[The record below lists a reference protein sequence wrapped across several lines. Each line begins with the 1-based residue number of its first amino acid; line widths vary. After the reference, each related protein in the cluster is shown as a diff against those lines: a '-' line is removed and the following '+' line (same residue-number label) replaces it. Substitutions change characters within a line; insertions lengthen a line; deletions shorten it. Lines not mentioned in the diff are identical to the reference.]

1 MASSSERVVR
11 RRLADGTVKEYR
23 YARDRPKV
31 SRIAP
36 GSIDALINA
45 YKRSPEWL
53 SLKPATHKNYAH
65 YLRDLDHIGHVP
77 VAAVRR
83 RLVLSLRDAISSER
97 GKGAANVFM
106 RVTATLFRWARD
118 RDWIE
123 HSPIDRIRQ
132 LPGGHLLAWTS
143 DEADRAMAEL
153 PAELARVVIVARYT
167 GQRRGDLIGMT
178 WRQYDGHAI
187 RLVQEKGRQSTER
200 APVVIPAHPVLKAAL
215 DDWRRSATGFHILT
229 SRTGQPWTR
238 NHLTH
243 EMRTELK
250 RLGMR
255 PGLNVHG
262 LRKLAATA
270 LAEAG
275 CTTHEIAAVTG
286 HKSLAMVQL
295 YTASAAQE
303 RMAEAA
309 IIRLKTAPV
318 KDRQTGGK

>member
-23 YARDRPKV
+23 YARDTPHTARV
-31 SRIAP
+31 AA
-36 GSIDALINA
+36 GTVDALINA
-45 YKRSPEWL
+45 YKRSPEWT
-53 SLKPATHKNYAH
+53 SLKTATHKNYTH
-65 YLRDLDHIGHVP
+65 YLRDLNDIGHVP
-77 VAAVRR
+77 VVDVRR

-97 GKGAANVFM
+97 GAGAANVFM

-132 LPGGHLLAWTS
+132 LPGGHLLAWTKE
-143 DEADRAMAEL
+143 EADRAAAEL
-153 PAELARVVIVARYT
+153 PAELARVVTLARYT
-167 GQRRGDLIGMT
+167 GQRRGDLIAMT
-178 WRQYDGHAI
+178 WRAYDGHAI
-187 RLVQEKGRQSTER
+187 RIQQEKGRQASER
-200 APVVIPAHPVLKAAL
+200 RPIVVPAHPALKSAL
-215 DDWRRSATGFHILT
+215 DEWAKEKTGFHILV
-229 SRTGQPWTR
+229 SRSGQPWTR
-238 NHLTH
+238 NHLTQ
-243 EMRTELK
+243 EMRARLQA
-250 RLGMR
+250 LGMR
-255 PGLNVHG
+255 AGLNVHG

-275 CTTHEIAAVTG
+275 CSTHEIAAVTG

-309 IIRLKTAPV
+309 IIRLKTASEND
-318 KDRQTGGK
+318 KKTSRN